1 MISFTPNL
9 KSDSKER
16 LYKQLYLYLIDEISG
31 GRLKEGERL
40 PSKKALASH
49 LHISVNTV
57 ETAYSMLV
65 QEGYVFSKPRS
76 GYYVCKIYAGFVR
89 PKKIAII
96 ENDEP
101 MMDTYKFDFKT
112 NAVDIESFPYS
123 TWVKLSKE
131 VMYGNPELL
140 SAGESKGDSSLRYN
154 IAKHLH
160 ELRGVNCSPS
170 QIVVGA
176 GIEYLIMLLTEL
188 LGKDNVYAIENP
200 GYRKID
206 MVLKNS
212 SSAVRYVPLDK
223 DGMIID
229 SLRQTD
235 ANIAYITPS
244 HQFPTGAIM
253 PVWRRLELLSW
264 ANEAKR
270 RYIIEDDYNSE
281 FHFSG
286 KPIPSVQGFD
296 TNGRVIYLGTFSRIL
311 APSIRIAYMVLPEE
325 LLKEYENRFAGYSS
339 SVPRFEQQTLSE
351 FISGGYLGRHINR
364 VKNIY
369 RKRRDALLKE
379 LTERPERMRISGQR
393 AGLHLLVTP
402 ESFAKNELI
411 KKAERNKVRVYQL
424 SQYCFTEQPHLDNTI
439 ILGYA
444 GIKTEQTAEAV
455 RLLFE
460 DK

>member
-9 KSDSKER
+9 KNDSSET
-16 LYKQLYLYLIDEISG
+16 LYKQLYLYLIDEISA

-49 LHISVNTV
+49 LHISVNTI

-76 GYYVCKIYAGFVR
+76 GYYICKIDAGFIR
-89 PKKIAII
+89 SKKIVIAG
-96 ENDEP
+96 NDEP
-101 MMDTYKFDFKT
+101 KPQEYKFDFKT
-112 NAVDIESFPYS
+112 NAVDIKSFPYS

-140 SAGESKGDSSLRYN
+140 LAGESKGDSSLRYS

-176 GIEYLIMLLTEL
+176 GIEYLMMLLTEI
-188 LGKDNVYAIENP
+188 LGKNNIYAIENP
-200 GYRKID
+200 GYKKID
-206 MVLKNS
+206 MILKNS
-212 SSAVRYVPLDK
+212 SADVRYVPLDN
-223 DGMIID
+223 DGMIIE
-229 SLRQTD
+229 SLKQTD
-235 ANIAYITPS
+235 ANIVYITPS
-244 HQFPTGAIM
+244 HQFPTGAVM
-253 PVWRRLELLSW
+253 PVWRRQELLAW
-264 ANEAKR
+264 ANKDDKR
-270 RYIIEDDYNSE
+270 FIIEDDYNSE

-311 APSIRIAYMVLPEE
+311 APSIRIAYMVLPDS
-325 LLKEYENRFAGYSS
+325 LLKVYEERFSGYSS
-339 SVPRFEQQTLSE
+339 SVPRFEQHALSE

-369 RKRRDALLKE
+369 RKRRDALMRE
-379 LTERPERMRISGQR
+379 LIKRPEKMKITGER

-402 ESFAKNELI
+402 ESFAKSELL
-411 KKAERNKVRVYQL
+411 ERAKRNRIRIYQM
-424 SQYCFTEQPHLDNTI
+424 SQYYFTEQSVLDNTI

-444 GIKTEQTAEAV
+444 GIKTEQVGEAV

-460 DK
+460 D